1 MIGGVINTYIKE
13 HGSMPRRPSVVTE
26 SKLDV
31 AREMMASGRT
41 IKDVCDTV
49 GISKSTPYRHLNS
62 AT

>member
-1 MIGGVINTYIKE
+1 
-13 HGSMPRRPSVVTE
+13 MPGRPSVVTE

-31 AREMMASGRT
+31 AREMMANGRT

-49 GISKSTPYRHLNS
+49 GISKSTLYRHLNS